1 MDKNCNLAERY
12 RIVRKHLDRLG
23 YRQAL
28 SLDALPLIER
38 LLADLIQT
46 TDSLKHFKTVA
57 QDNIEACSQLQL
69 VTEPYKCDN
78 ARLVQECNQLH
89 MKLLETDESN
99 QKQIKELKKQVRK
112 LDIAS
117 NDVQLLSAQY
127 LKRIKELEAES
138 AGKSAKIF
146 ELQGKC
152 CKPVISSTHLV
163 TKKRACYPLRRPTL
177 EADPLPRTSSS
188 SSALPSVKNV
198 DPHIIDL
205 VEMADHR
212 MNCLNHEL
220 AKKEKEIMR
229 LTKMLDGGRPLSAV
243 TKDCFCKK
251 MDKNHCEDVRD
262 VEILECAKQD
272 LEDRLKDSMEK
283 QHEAMSRALKLAERN
298 EKLEKELRDIDHI
311 ALAVEADCNSVV
323 QQNNRRVCR
332 LQKKVEDLM
341 TQVHVLESELT
352 IERRGARELRA
363 DLEAC
368 KLEKRNIQR
377 VLESTLDEKKQM
389 NDKMN
394 QLTVIERDLNNT
406 VERLTKSCAI
416 QRQEIAQLESSEIIL
431 RDQIH
436 TVSGS
441 GHDNG
446 DDREKEK
453 GEKNDKNKGKK
464 ILKTRTATKVRP
476 ASPSVN
482 KHSLNG
488 HGENEVSKDVFN
500 NLQAGKHTVENQKPE
515 KDEDSTTYYLR
526 KTIERLE
533 TERDYYR
540 NEYNKFR
547 EKSNLLS
554 NGDNADLWA
563 QACELRRQL
572 NEKEQVV
579 AELQQERKAL
589 DREKFNLEARLHT
602 SKNQQRRTCITC
614 IPCSV
619 SRPNVLGNFSTT
631 SPLSGQD
638 SDTTKA
644 MLERLEQERDS
655 ARADVNRLA
664 EERDALRE
672 RLKIAVDAHT
682 SEQRRLR
689 EHLSEAETRLKQLE
703 TERQDLMLSQGT
715 RRATINGLEDQLD
728 DLRSELRRTKEELTT
743 QRTQYFQL
751 RALQEQTDQALGDV
765 QGQLG
770 QSETELNK
778 MMDHRR
784 NVEQRQMQLDNQVK
798 ELKEECNMLRANLTQ
813 LDQEKDQLLMNLDE
827 KTERIAELERD
838 VGSKEQQSGAFEQQV
853 LDFQHKYRTCVEQS
867 TEQERQMRTM
877 DVEIT
882 NLQRQL
888 QSAFMDRENAIREN
902 SRIQDDL
909 AAVTCECRNL
919 QRELET
925 SRAESYDLKR
935 QLQTYVTE
943 VRRAEELLN
952 RKENERSEMLNH
964 FRSLSLEAT
973 VLETNNQSLESEAA
987 EARGALQTAQDR
999 LLDLE
1004 RQIAD
1009 RDCLIGGYE
1018 TQIAELTQNVA
1029 SMETQLHQQDEQ
1041 RKRVEADLNAVRDLC
1056 VKLDQ
1061 QKNSLEAQ
1069 LGEKDTMK
1077 LQYETQLSRLRADQ
1091 NMVQDQ
1097 MSRDNAAVDRLEAML
1112 SQARQESMTNQAINQ
1127 ELQSEMTRLKQK
1139 IDDLQNKLHT
1149 ETSELRRYQNQAA
1162 EYSKQISELRRQMT
1176 NERFDR
1182 ARKEEEA
1189 RRSFNS
1195 TPESFNVDLNVVI

>member
-1 MDKNCNLAERY
+1 MEEDYNLAERY

-28 SLDALPLIER
+28 SLDALPLIEK

-46 TDSLKHFKTVA
+46 TDSLKHFKSVA

-69 VTEPYKCDN
+69 ATEPYKCDN
-78 ARLVQECNQLH
+78 ARLVQECNELH
-89 MKLLETDESN
+89 LKLLDTNESH

-112 LDIAS
+112 LEIDNS
-117 NDVQLLSAQY
+117 DLQLVSSRNN
-127 LKRIKELEAES
+127 KKIKDLEAES
-138 AGKSAKIF
+138 AGKSAKIL

-152 CKPVISSTHLV
+152 CKPVISNTNLA

-177 EADPLPRTSSS
+177 EADPLPRTGSSS
-188 SSALPSVKNV
+188 TTLPSSRHVE
-198 DPHIIDL
+198 PHVFDL
-205 VEMADHR
+205 LEMADHR
-212 MNCLNHEL
+212 MNCLNREVTKLKGDLSIQNEKIHTLKLQL
-220 AKKEKEIMR
+220 ATKEKEIMR
-229 LTKMLDGGRPLSAV
+229 LKKMLDGGRPLSAL

-251 MDKNHCEDVRD
+251 FDKTHYGDGGDLKV
-262 VEILECAKQD
+262 LERAKQD
-272 LEDRLKDSMEK
+272 LEEKLKDSMAK

-298 EKLEKELRDIDHI
+298 EELEKELRDIDHI
-311 ALAVEADCNSVV
+311 ALAVEADCNSAV
-323 QQNNRRVCR
+323 QENNKRVCR
-332 LQKKVEDLM
+332 LQEKIEDLM

-352 IERRGARELRA
+352 VERREAQELRA
-363 DLEAC
+363 DLEGC
-368 KLEKRNIQR
+368 KIEKRNIQR

-389 NDKMN
+389 TDRIN
-394 QLTVIERDLNNT
+394 QLT
-406 VERLTKSCAI
+406 
-416 QRQEIAQLESSEIIL
+416 IL
-431 RDQIH
+431 A
-436 TVSGS
+436 T
-441 GHDNG
+441 
-446 DDREKEK
+446 
-453 GEKNDKNKGKK
+453 
-464 ILKTRTATKVRP
+464 KTRSTSP
-476 ASPSVN
+476 AVTTQN
-482 KHSLNG
+482 VNG
-488 HGENEVSKDVFN
+488 HKEDEVTKDVVDPVSN
-500 NLQAGKHTVENQKPE
+500 GMQAFENQKIENE
-515 KDEDSTTYYLR
+515 KDSIINSLK

-533 TERDYYR
+533 IERDYYR

-547 EKSNLLS
+547 QEFNSLS
-554 NGDNADLWA
+554 NGDNADLWT

-572 NEKEQVV
+572 NEKEQAM
-579 AELQQERKAL
+579 AELQRENKAL
-589 DREKFNLEARLHT
+589 DREKFNLEARLQT
-602 SKNQQRRTCITC
+602 SKTQQRRPCV
-614 IPCSV
+614 PCSPYSPCRPAGSCNCSTASPP
-619 SRPNVLGNFSTT
+619 SRGDAS
-631 SPLSGQD
+631 S
-638 SDTTKA
+638 TKA
-644 MLERLEQERDS
+644 VVERLERERDT
-655 ARADVNRLA
+655 ARADVDRLV

-689 EHLSEAETRLKQLE
+689 ENLSEAETRLKQLE

-715 RRATINGLEDQLD
+715 RRATINGLEDQLE
-728 DLRSELRRTKEELTT
+728 DLKQELRRTKEELST

-770 QSETELNK
+770 QSETELSK
-778 MMDHRR
+778 MLDHKR
-784 NVEQRQMQLDNQVK
+784 NVEQQQMQLDNQVK
-798 ELKEECNMLRANLTQ
+798 ELKQECNMLRSNLAQ

-827 KTERIAELERD
+827 KTERIAALERE
-838 VGSKEQQSGAFEQQV
+838 VRFKEQQANGLEQQV
-853 LDFQHKYRTCVEQS
+853 TDFHQKYQICVDQ
-867 TEQERQMRTM
+867 TAEQERQLRTM
-877 DVEIT
+877 EVEIN

-888 QSAFMDRENAIREN
+888 ASTSMDRENAIREN

-919 QRELET
+919 QRELEA
-925 SRAESYDLKR
+925 SRAESHDLKR

-1009 RDCLIGGYE
+1009 RDCLIRGYE

-1029 SMETQLHQQDEQ
+1029 SMETQLHQESEQ
-1041 RKRVEADLNAVRDLC
+1041 RRRAEGDLNAVRDLC

-1061 QKNSLEAQ
+1061 QKESLEVQLVDKEAMRAQ
-1069 LGEKDTMK
+1069 CES
-1077 LQYETQLSRLRADQ
+1077 QLARLKAEQ
-1091 NMVQDQ
+1091 NIVQDQ

-1112 SQARQESMTNQAINQ
+1112 NQARQESLNNQTTNQ
-1127 ELQSEMTRLKQK
+1127 ELQSEMARLKQK
-1139 IDDLQNKLHT
+1139 ISDLQNKLHT

-1182 ARKEEEA
+1182 ARKEEES
-1189 RRSFNS
+1189 RRTSSPSSSEKQTCPPCTAFKGP
-1195 TPESFNVDLNVVI
+1195 TPAPRPDPKTVNQWKIPAPR